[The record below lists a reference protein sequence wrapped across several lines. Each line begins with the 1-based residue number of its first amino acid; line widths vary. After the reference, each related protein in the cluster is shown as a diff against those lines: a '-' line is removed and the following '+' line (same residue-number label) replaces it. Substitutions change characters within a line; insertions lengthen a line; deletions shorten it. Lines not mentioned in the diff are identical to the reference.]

1 MYDPTQLS
9 PHVGRI
15 SYKLFP
21 GGLVNSHEN
30 LEFTVKV
37 FTLIMSTWC
46 SLPNLVDHAILQN

>member
-1 MYDPTQLS
+1 MYDPTQLF
-9 PHVGRI
+9 PQVGRI

-37 FTLIMSTWC
+37 LTLIMSTWC
-46 SLPNLVDHAILQN
+46 SLPNLVDHEIHQN